1 MVYKQWIIQ
10 SLLCG
15 PTLDV
20 SSILPLLEQL
30 PDEDNAGLSVH
41 VLCATKLGHYES
53 SIERLLDRCPQAII
67 PYANHELQNNNMVG
81 TMELLPQLLWPYC
94 GSYPMRTYTTLNPHK
109 L

>member
-1 MVYKQWIIQ
+1 MSTPPQ

-30 PDEDNAGLSVH
+30 PDGDNAGLSVH
-41 VLCATKLGHYES
+41 LLCATKLDRHES

-67 PYANHELQNNNMVG
+67 PYANHELQNNKMVG
-81 TMELLPQLLWPYC
+81 TAM
-94 GSYPMRTYTTLNPHK
+94 
-109 L
+109 